1 MSNQTTSPGSHA
13 ALEPSALSNG
23 RVCLSSAMEHGFVG
37 PLDIYP
43 DAFHPD
49 LIPVAKIARE
59 ARENGAKDFSDVLLY
74 LIQTT
79 EPGEKQDL
87 LRSKIADVA
96 DEVPHR
102 PEALE
107 GSAVI
112 VRHYDLV
119 KRRQHLL
126 WQMNTANDRGDSLDK
141 ILKQLAELESE
152 SPQGK
157 PKASRFESLALG
169 SRVVMEQYSTMEPH
183 EARSLL
189 PRELWKGI
197 LREGTLAILGGESK
211 AKKSWFSLSF
221 AMAAV
226 ASADFLGMAVSAP
239 LDAPRRVRV
248 LDFELLE
255 GNVMSRFLAMSE
267 RFYSEEDHRAIWQ
280 QIEIFHH
287 RELMTEAADWIGYA
301 AWHCEQLS
309 RGDLLI
315 VDCLQALD
323 VGENNDPGV
332 IRRALGRLQA
342 AATRSG
348 VCILIVDHFNKSS
361 EARGKNRLSGS
372 MAKSATPDAIILLES
387 DGPFIKLSFE
397 LRMDPPMDSL
407 TLAFDSPSQG
417 FRVVTTEER
426 EERKEAS
433 AGSKREERLSLM
445 FPDRGRRY
453 SRVEIAANIGKSIK
467 TAEAWIKELS
477 DAIITHI
484 QGGKNPHLY
493 SLNYDS

>member
-1 MSNQTTSPGSHA
+1 MKSEIEEEENRVNV
-13 ALEPSALSNG
+13 LE
-23 RVCLSSAMEHGFVG
+23 
-37 PLDIYP
+37 
-43 DAFHPD
+43 
-49 LIPVAKIARE
+49 
-59 ARENGAKDFSDVLLY
+59 
-74 LIQTT
+74 
-79 EPGEKQDL
+79 
-87 LRSKIADVA
+87 
-96 DEVPHR
+96 
-102 PEALE
+102 
-107 GSAVI
+107 
-112 VRHYDLV
+112 
-119 KRRQHLL
+119 
-126 WQMNTANDRGDSLDK
+126 
-141 ILKQLAELESE
+141 
-152 SPQGK
+152 
-157 PKASRFESLALG
+157 RFKSLAGL
-169 SRVVMEQYSTMEPH
+169 SRVEMEQYSTMEPH

-211 AKKSWFSLSF
+211 AKKSWFSLSL

-226 ASADFLGMAVSAP
+226 AGNEFLGMAISEP

-267 RFYSEEDHRAIWQ
+267 KFQTENDHRAIWQ

-301 AWHCEQLS
+301 AWHCEQLN

-387 DGPFIKLSFE
+387 DGAFIKLSFE
-397 LRMDPPMDSL
+397 LRMDPPSDSI
-407 TLAFDSPSQG
+407 TLAFDSPSEG
-417 FRVVTTEER
+417 FRVVTSEER
-426 EERKEAS
+426 EERKES
-433 AGSKREERLSLM
+433 VAGTKREERLKLM
-445 FPDRGRRY
+445 FPDRSRQY
-453 SRVEIAANIGKSIK
+453 SKAEIAANIGKTPD
-467 TAEAWIKELS
+467 TAANWLKEFSEAIE
-477 DAIITHI
+477 THV
-484 QGGKNPHLY
+484 QGGKSPNLY
-493 SLNYDS
+493 SLK